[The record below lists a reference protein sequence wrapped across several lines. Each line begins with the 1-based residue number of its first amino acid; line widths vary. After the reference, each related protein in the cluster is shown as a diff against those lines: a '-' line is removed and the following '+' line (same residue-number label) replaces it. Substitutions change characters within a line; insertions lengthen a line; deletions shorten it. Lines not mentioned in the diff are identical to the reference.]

1 MGLGVFTFVVGG
13 GVVAGLGCRAVG
25 IGEIGLQGLVFRIL
39 PSRFEFRAS
48 GLQCQDLK
56 AQGFR
61 VLELRAGF
69 WPLAVA
75 RLRRLQATSH
85 NVASWPTL

>member
-48 GLQCQDLK
+48 GLQ
-56 AQGFR
+56 GFNAR
-61 VLELRAGF
+61 ISKLRASGF
-69 WPLAVA
+69 W
-75 RLRRLQATSH
+75 S
-85 NVASWPTL
+85 